1 MDGFFEHRGR
11 GFWRRCVRAGVPLAL
26 LWAIWL
32 AAPAGAA
39 QQACSGDPTAPLPL
53 HLTVNGADA
62 RGLYV
67 LPARQPRALVVFG
80 HGYSYNTDGWRNHMI
95 RTATRDGT
103 LSVTMNYRG
112 LKDLPK
118 DSSGFERSRGWPV
131 KAGSQDLVAAA
142 RYFDAACGP
151 FQRIILLGVSMGG
164 NASGLAAASQAKRI
178 DGGPLF
184 DYWVGVE
191 GVYNLTEL
199 YQAARVV
206 ALSGNT
212 FAQRAQ
218 ADIEAE
224 TGGPYESQPGAY
236 AERTVVQ
243 RAGDIAGSG
252 LKGVYVVHGAEDGL
266 AAYNAAQEVT
276 NALRAD
282 GLPTDLY
289 TVTKRAPGDTPDTT
303 LAGYANLMTGNAGH
317 GSEWSMHHIVLDT
330 GFDRITASLVR
341 GEPPPCNR
349 NFTVDGTATP
359 TTSPDPATRASGCP
373 AGSRVTPGGSS
384 AGLASGSIVLGTS
397 HLARGCR
404 SLPRL
409 SMRAVLSRRWLT
421 LRGNALPGR
430 CAAAARIVNVRISLA
445 RPLGAT
451 GRCRFA
457 RANGKLTAPR
467 RCTRPIYLRAAGS
480 RRWHL
485 RVRRPSAG
493 VYRLTAIT
501 RDTAGQRTR
510 VGQRLPLL

>member
-1 MDGFFEHRGR
+1 M
-11 GFWRRCVRAGVPLAL
+11 RAGLVLAL
-26 LWAIWL
+26 LSAIWL
-32 AAPAGAA
+32 AAPATAGAE
-39 QQACSGDPTAPLPL
+39 QACAGDATSPLPL
-53 HLTVNGADA
+53 QLTVNGGSA

-67 LPARQPRALVVFG
+67 LPAHPPRALVVFG

-95 RTATRDGT
+95 RTATLDGS

-112 LKDLPK
+112 LQDLPK

-131 KAGSQDLVAAA
+131 KAGSQDLIAAA

-151 FQRIILLGVSMGG
+151 FERIILLGVSMGG
-164 NASGLAAASQAKRI
+164 NASGLAAASQGKRI

-206 ALSGNT
+206 AASGNT
-212 FAQRAQ
+212 FAQQAQ

-224 TGGPYESQPGAY
+224 TGGTYESQPAAY

-243 RAGDIAGSG
+243 RAPDIAGSG
-252 LKGVYVVHGAEDGL
+252 LKGVYLVHGAEDGL
-266 AAYNAAQEVT
+266 AAYNAAQEAT

-303 LAGYANLMTGNAGH
+303 LAGYASLMSGNAGH

-349 NFTVDGTATP
+349 DFTVDGTATP
-359 TTSPDPATRASGCP
+359 TTSPDPASQASGCP
-373 AGSRVTPGGSS
+373 AGKRVTPGSSS
-384 AGLASGSIVLGTS
+384 ASPATGSVVVSTS
-397 HLARGCR
+397 HLAAGCR

-409 SMRAVLSRRWLT
+409 STYARLSRRSLS
-421 LRGNALPGR
+421 LRGTALPGR
-430 CAAAARIVNVRISLA
+430 CTAAARIVNVRISLA

-457 RANGKLTAPR
+457 RTNGKLSSAR

-480 RRWHL
+480 RPWRL
-485 RVRRPSAG
+485 RVPRPAAG
-493 VYRLTAIT
+493 VYRLTAVT
-501 RDTAGQRTR
+501 RDTAGQRTA
-510 VGQRLPLL
+510 VGQRLSLR